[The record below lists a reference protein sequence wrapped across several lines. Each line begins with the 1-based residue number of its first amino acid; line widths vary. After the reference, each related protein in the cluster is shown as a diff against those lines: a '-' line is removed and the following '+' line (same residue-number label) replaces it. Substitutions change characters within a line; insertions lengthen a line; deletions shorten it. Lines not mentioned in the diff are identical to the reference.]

1 MSYIGANSQGIIGV
15 ANTDII
21 DGSTIKNAT
30 LDSSVTFPAGQTL
43 SYHSSSLTGTADT
56 DTPTVFT
63 DTGAEITIPAAS
75 VALGSKILLTFNHM
89 FRIDGGTLHR
99 LIDFQVIRT
108 SPSSTTLQSWSFN
121 GVHGTAID
129 YVKLHFD
136 KTIVDSSLGTG
147 DHTYKL
153 QFRKAGGNANNAGSI
168 LYKASNQNT
177 HYIFA
182 RVIK

>member
-21 DGSTIKNAT
+21 DGSTIQNAT
-30 LDSSVTFPAGQTL
+30 LESSVTFPAGHTI
-43 SYHSSSLTGTADT
+43 SYHVSTLTGTEDT
-56 DTPTVFT
+56 DTSTAFT
-63 DTGAEITIPAAS
+63 DTGAEITIPEAS

-89 FRIDGGTLHR
+89 FRIDGGTDHR
-99 LIDFQVIRT
+99 LLDLQIIRT
-108 SPSSTTLQSWSFN
+108 SPSSTTLQSFGYI

-129 YVKLHFD
+129 YVKLFFD

-147 DHTYKL
+147 AHTYKL

-182 RVIK
+182 RVIQ